1 VENFTV
7 ARIFLFVVLGLAG
20 CTVTT
25 SSDDAYGSR
34 IQMPPFWKMLPG
46 TATEINVATNNG
58 TGWIAIHA
66 YPAGVPCETLL
77 GRSGAKLGVRWV
89 DPRPWH
95 DKDQFVAGAAYKG
108 GEGTAFCVLQAKEG
122 FVVTLL
128 AQDGFWKTHQEA
140 LLRTAESYRRKGNDK
155 PVFDLRPL
163 ARVRPD
169 GTLLPRTD
177 D

>member
-1 VENFTV
+1 M
-7 ARIFLFVVLGLAG
+7 RRLLGFVLAGLAG
-20 CTVTT
+20 CTITT
-25 SSDDAYGSR
+25 TAEDVFGNR
-34 IQMPPFWKMLPG
+34 FQTPPFWNLTPG
-46 TATEINVATNNG
+46 TATEMNLAASNG
-58 TGWIAIHA
+58 SGRIAIHA
-66 YPAGVPCETLL
+66 YPAGAPCETLL

-95 DKDQFVAGAAYKG
+95 DKDQYIAGAAYKG
-108 GEGTAFCVLQAKEG
+108 GSGTAFCLLQPKEA

-140 LLRTAESYRRKGNDK
+140 MLRTAESYRRKGSDK

-163 ARVRPD
+163 ARVKPD
-169 GTLLPRTD
+169 GTLIPRTD

>member
-1 VENFTV
+1 MT
-7 ARIFLFVVLGLAG
+7 RIFFFVLLVLTG

-25 SSDDAYGSR
+25 TADDPHGNR
-34 IQMPPFWKMLPG
+34 IQTPPFWKMLPG

-58 TGWIAIHA
+58 TGRIAIHA
-66 YPAGVPCETLL
+66 YPAGAPCETLL

-89 DPRPWH
+89 NPRPWH
-95 DKDQFVAGAAYKG
+95 DKDQWVAGAAYKG
-108 GEGTAFCVLQAKEG
+108 GSGTAFCVLQAKEG

-128 AQDGFWKTHQEA
+128 AQDGFWKTHQES
-140 LLRTAESYRRKGNDK
+140 LLRTAESYRRKGSDK

-163 ARVRPD
+163 GLVKPD